1 MPSNYG
7 DEWQGVPPSR
17 KPKKS
22 GASKGSFKFKH
33 SKGANSSASRFG
45 MDEPAP
51 RRNPARRP
59 RVGMGITG
67 GKGVLRK
74 GR

>member
-17 KPKKS
+17 KPKKNY
-22 GASKGSFKFKH
+22 GSFKFKH

-45 MDEPAP
+45 TNEPAP
-51 RRNPARRP
+51 SRRNLARRP
-59 RVGMGITG
+59 KVGMGIMG
-67 GKGVLRK
+67 GKGILRK